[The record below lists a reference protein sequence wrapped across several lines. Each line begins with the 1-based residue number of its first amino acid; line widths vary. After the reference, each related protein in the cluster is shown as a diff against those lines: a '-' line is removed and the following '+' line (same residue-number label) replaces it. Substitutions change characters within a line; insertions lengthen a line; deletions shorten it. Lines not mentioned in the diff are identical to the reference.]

1 MKENYLI
8 TPIDYLKGVGP
19 NRADLIKSELKIF
32 TYNDLL
38 NFFPFRYIDKSKYH
52 KINELENNNSE
63 VQIIGKFI
71 NLKFSN
77 NFKAKRLIGV
87 FSDGN
92 HEIEVVWF
100 RAVKWIEKSIK
111 LNNDYVLYGKVN
123 WFNNKPSL
131 VHPETELLEKHKKS
145 IKSQNQR
152 WRVGNMRLLVVEDE
166 SLLRQQLEQGLTK
179 QGYVVDVAED
189 GKIGLYHATENDFD
203 AAIIDLGLPE
213 IDGISLI
220 QQIRSA
226 GKEYPILILT
236 ARGDWQDKVAGLDA
250 GADDYVVKPFQL
262 EEIIA
267 RLNALLRRA
276 AGFSKP
282 KLEFGILSL
291 DIAAKRLLVNEE
303 SIDLTA
309 YEYKMLEYLMLH
321 PGQVIS
327 KTELTEHL
335 YAQDYDRDS
344 NVLEVFVRRLRQ
356 KLDPDQTLKPIETVR
371 GQGYRF
377 SLEES

>member
-1 MKENYLI
+1 
-8 TPIDYLKGVGP
+8 
-19 NRADLIKSELKIF
+19 
-32 TYNDLL
+32 
-38 NFFPFRYIDKSKYH
+38 
-52 KINELENNNSE
+52 
-63 VQIIGKFI
+63 
-71 NLKFSN
+71 
-77 NFKAKRLIGV
+77 
-87 FSDGN
+87 
-92 HEIEVVWF
+92 
-100 RAVKWIEKSIK
+100 
-111 LNNDYVLYGKVN
+111 
-123 WFNNKPSL
+123 
-131 VHPETELLEKHKKS
+131 
-145 IKSQNQR
+145 
-152 WRVGNMRLLVVEDE
+152 MRLLVVEDE
-166 SLLRQQLEQGLTK
+166 SLLRQQLEQGLSK
-179 QGYVVDVAED
+179 EGYVVDGAED
-189 GKIGLYHATENDFD
+189 GKSGLYYATEFDYD

-226 GKEYPILILT
+226 GKAFPILILT

-262 EEIIA
+262 EEILA

-282 KLEFGILSL
+282 KLDFGPLSL
-291 DIAAKRLLVNEE
+291 DIGAKRLTVGGDAVE
-303 SIDLTA
+303 LTA
-309 YEYKMLEYLMLH
+309 YEYKLLEYLMMH

-356 KLDPDQTLKPIETVR
+356 KLDPEQTLKPIETIR

-377 SLEES
+377 SLAEA

>member
-1 MKENYLI
+1 
-8 TPIDYLKGVGP
+8 
-19 NRADLIKSELKIF
+19 
-32 TYNDLL
+32 
-38 NFFPFRYIDKSKYH
+38 
-52 KINELENNNSE
+52 
-63 VQIIGKFI
+63 
-71 NLKFSN
+71 
-77 NFKAKRLIGV
+77 
-87 FSDGN
+87 
-92 HEIEVVWF
+92 
-100 RAVKWIEKSIK
+100 
-111 LNNDYVLYGKVN
+111 
-123 WFNNKPSL
+123 
-131 VHPETELLEKHKKS
+131 
-145 IKSQNQR
+145 
-152 WRVGNMRLLVVEDE
+152 MRLLVVEDE

-189 GKIGLYHATENDFD
+189 GKAGLYYATEYNYD
-203 AAIIDLGLPE
+203 AAIVDLGLPE

-220 QQIRSA
+220 QQVRAADKSF
-226 GKEYPILILT
+226 PILILT

-262 EEIIA
+262 EEIQA

-276 AGFSKP
+276 AGFAKS
-282 KLEFGILSL
+282 KLEFGPLSL
-291 DIAAKRLLVNEE
+291 DITAKRLTVYEE
-303 SIDLTA
+303 GVGLTA

-356 KLDPDQTLKPIETVR
+356 KLDPEQTLKPIETVR

-377 SLEES
+377 SLAET